1 MKLRAPAVPLITVD
15 PYFSVWSTADRLT
28 DKPTTHWT
36 DRSSPIARSEY
47 PNEGHR
53 PNSML
58 GLVTVDGVTYRFMG
72 VSDHPVIK
80 QTDLDITAL
89 STVYTFETDDVTVKA
104 AFLAPMLPDDLYLI
118 SRPVNYLKL
127 SYEARDGRKHDVS
140 FSVSVSEEICL
151 NTAGQMPVVREAV
164 DFTVPCMRM
173 GASEQRVLNR
183 SGDDVRIDWG
193 YFYLAV
199 KGEGA
204 SVSEDT
210 VDYYRAAK
218 PRVAPEKASLA
229 SLTAKADG
237 EALILLAYD
246 DIKSIRY
253 FGADLPSYWN
263 KDGETVTEA
272 MEKALKD
279 YPRLVKRCKEFSD
292 KLYLDAVKAGGEKY
306 ADILSLAF
314 RQVFAAHK
322 LAVDTE
328 GEIIWVS
335 KECFSNG
342 CAVTVDVSYPSIPIF
357 IHYNPELV
365 KGMMRPIFKYAAS
378 DAWEFDFAP
387 HDVGQY
393 PIVEG
398 QVYGLDKETGKLR
411 HHMQMPVEESGNM
424 LVMAAATCI
433 AQGNTS
439 FVRDH
444 IETLEQWAQYLIKY
458 GQDPENQ
465 LCTDD
470 FAGHLAHNCNLSLKA
485 IVGLAGLSIIFTM
498 LGAKRKAREYMKKA
512 EDMADIWSVTADN
525 GDGSYKLA
533 FDREGTYSMK
543 YNAVWD
549 KLFGTKLFAP
559 ELIRSEVLSN
569 FSRFGTYGMPLDNR
583 SLYTKSDWLVW
594 TATMCTTDDEF
605 RAYIAPLWQAY
616 HKSPTRV
623 PLTDWYDT
631 ETALMIGFQHRTVQG
646 GLFIK
651 LMEKDFSEKC
661 RRILNK
667 K

>member
-36 DRSSPIARSEY
+36 DRSSPLARAEY

-58 GLVTVDGVTYRFMG
+58 GLVTVDGATYRFMG

-80 QTDLDITAL
+80 QTDLDIDAL
-89 STVYTFETDDVTVKA
+89 STVYTFENDEVTVKA
-104 AFLAPMLPDDLYLI
+104 AFLAPILPNDLELI

-127 SYEARDGRKHDVS
+127 TYSARDGKKHDVS

-151 NTAGQMPVVREAV
+151 NKAGQSPVVRENV
-164 DFTVPCMRM
+164 EFTVPCMRM
-173 GASEQRVLNR
+173 GNSEQNVLNR
-183 SGDDVRIDWG
+183 SGDDIRIDWG

-204 SVSEDT
+204 NVKADT

-218 PRVAPEKASLA
+218 PRTEVEKSSLN
-229 SLTAKADG
+229 SLTAMANG
-237 EALILLAYD
+237 EALILFAYD

-253 FGADLPSYWN
+253 FGAELSSYWN
-263 KDGETVTEA
+263 KDGETITEA
-272 MEKALKD
+272 MDKALASYDK
-279 YPRLVKRCKEFSD
+279 LVKKCKEFSD

-378 DAWEFDFAP
+378 DAWEYDFAP

-398 QVYGLDKETGKLR
+398 QVYGLDRETGILKYEK
-411 HHMQMPVEESGNM
+411 QMPVEECGNM

-498 LGAKRKAREYMKKA
+498 LGAKRKAKEYMKKA

-549 KLFGTKLFAP
+549 KLFGTRLFAP

-569 FSRFGTYGMPLDNR
+569 FSHFGTYGMPLDNR

-631 ETALMIGFQHRTVQG
+631 ETGLMIGFQHRTVQG

-651 LMEKDFSEKC
+651 LMEKDFREKC
-661 RRILNK
+661 RRIRNK
-667 K
+667 

>member
-36 DRSSPIARSEY
+36 DRSSPLARSEY

-127 SYEARDGRKHDVS
+127 FYEARDGRKHDVS

-151 NTAGQMPVVREAV
+151 NNAGQMPVVREAV

>member
-36 DRSSPIARSEY
+36 DRSSPISRTDY
-47 PNEGHR
+47 PTEGHR

-72 VSDHPVIK
+72 VSEHPVIK

-89 STVYTFETDDVTVKA
+89 STVYTFETETVA
-104 AFLAPMLPDDLYLI
+104 ITASFLAPMLPDSFELI

-127 SYEARDGRKHDVS
+127 SYASLDGKKHAVS

-151 NTAGQMPVVREAV
+151 DRAGQSPVVREDV
-164 DFTVPCMRM
+164 EFTVPCMRM
-173 GASEQRVLNR
+173 GNSVQNILNR
-183 SGDDVRIDWG
+183 DGDDLRIDWG

-199 KGEGA
+199 KGNNA
-204 SVSEDT
+204 SVKATEVEYT
-210 VDYYRAAK
+210 RAAK
-218 PRVAPEKASLA
+218 PRTEPAKATLA
-229 SLTAKADG
+229 SLTAEVEG
-237 EALILLAYD
+237 EALILFAYD
-246 DIKSIRY
+246 DIKSLNY
-253 FGADLPSYWN
+253 FGDHVTSYWN
-263 KDGETVTEA
+263 KDGETITEA
-272 MEKALKD
+272 MNKALVSYDK
-279 YPRLVKRCKEFSD
+279 LCKQCKEFSD
-292 KLYLDAVKAGGEKY
+292 KLYLDAVKAGGEQY
-306 ADILSLAF
+306 ADILALAF
-314 RQVFAAHK
+314 RQVFAGHK

-357 IHYNPELV
+357 LHYNPELV

-378 DAWEFDFAP
+378 EEWEYDFAP
-387 HDVGQY
+387 HDAGRY
-393 PIVEG
+393 PFVTG
-398 QVYGLDKETGKLR
+398 QVYGKDKETGKQIYEK
-411 HHMQMPVEESGNM
+411 QMPVEECGNM
-424 LVMAAATCI
+424 LIMAATTAI

-439 FVRDH
+439 YVRDH
-444 IETLEQWAQYLIKY
+444 MDTLEAWAQYLIKF
-458 GQDPENQ
+458 GQDPEHQ

-485 IVGLAGLSIIFTM
+485 IMGIAALSILFRM
-498 LGAKRKAREYMKKA
+498 MGSKKKANDYMKKA
-512 EDMADIWSVTADN
+512 EDMADIWTVTADN

-533 FDREGTYSMK
+533 FDREGTFSMK

-549 KLFGTKLFAP
+549 KLFGTQLFAP
-559 ELIRSEVLSN
+559 EVIRSEVLSN
-569 FSRFGTYGMPLDNR
+569 FSHFGPYGMPLDNR

-594 TATMCTTDDEF
+594 TATMCSNDDEF
-605 RAYIAPLWQAY
+605 RAYIAPLWKAY
-616 HKSPTRV
+616 HYSPTRV

-631 ETALMIGFQHRTVQG
+631 HTGLMIGFQHRTVQG

-651 LMEKDFSEKC
+651 LMEKEFMAKC
-661 RRILNK
+661 KRILK

>member
-15 PYFSVWSTADRLT
+15 PYFSVWSTANRLT

-36 DRSSPIARSEY
+36 DRSSPYARTDY
-47 PNEGHR
+47 PVEGHR

-58 GLVTVDGVTYRFMG
+58 GLVTIDGVTYRFMG

-80 QTDLDITAL
+80 QTDLDIDAL
-89 STVYTFETDDVTVKA
+89 STTYTFETDAVTVKA
-104 AFLAPMLPDDLYLI
+104 AFLAPMLSTDFELV

-127 SYEARDGRKHDVS
+127 TASVRDGKKHDVK

-151 NTAGQMPVVREAV
+151 NKAGQSPVVRENV

-173 GASEQRVLNR
+173 GNSEQKILNR
-183 SGDDVRIDWG
+183 SGDDLRIDWG
-193 YFYLAV
+193 YFYLAI
-199 KGEGA
+199 KGENA
-204 SVSEDT
+204 SVAPET
-210 VDYYRAAK
+210 VNYTRASK
-218 PRVAPEKASLA
+218 PRVEPEKAELP
-229 SLTAKADG
+229 SLTATATGD
-237 EALILLAYD
+237 ALILFAYD
-246 DIKSIRY
+246 DIKSLRY
-253 FGADLPSYWN
+253 FGSELTSYWN
-263 KDGETVTEA
+263 KDVMTITEA
-272 MEKALKD
+272 MDKALASYD
-279 YPRLVKRCKEFSD
+279 RLVKKCKEFSD

-306 ADILSLAF
+306 ADILSLAY

-322 LAVDTE
+322 LAVNTE
-328 GEIIWVS
+328 GELIWVS

-357 IHYNPELV
+357 LHYNPEFV
-365 KGMMRPIFKYAAS
+365 KAMMRPIFKYAAMPE
-378 DAWEFDFAP
+378 WEYDFAP

-398 QVYGLDKETGKLR
+398 QVYGKDKETGKQR
-411 HHMQMPVEESGNM
+411 DHMQMPVEECGNM
-424 LVMAAATCI
+424 LIMAAATAI

-444 IETLEQWAQYLIKY
+444 IEMMEQWAQYLIKY

-485 IVGLAGLSIIFTM
+485 IMGLAGLSIIFKM
-498 LGAKRKAREYMKKA
+498 LGSKRKAAAYMSKA
-512 EDMADIWSVTADN
+512 EEMADIWCVTADN

-533 FDREGTYSMK
+533 FDREGTFSMK

-549 KLFGTKLFAP
+549 KLFGTQLFAP
-559 ELIRSEVLSN
+559 EVMRSEVLSN
-569 FSRFGTYGMPLDNR
+569 FSHFGTYGMPLDNR

-605 RAYIAPLWQAY
+605 RAYIEPLWNAY

-631 ETALMIGFQHRTVQG
+631 ETGLMIGFQHRTVQG

-651 LMEKDFSEKC
+651 LMEKDFMEKC
-661 RRILNK
+661 RRIMAK
-667 K
+667 

>member
-1 MKLRAPAVPLITVD
+1 MKLRAPSVPLITVD
-15 PYFSVWSTADRLT
+15 PYFSVWSSANRLT
-28 DKPTTHWT
+28 DKPTCHWT
-36 DRSSPIARSEY
+36 DRSSPIARTDY
-47 PNEGHR
+47 PTEGHR

-58 GLVTVDGVTYRFMG
+58 GLVTIDGTTYRFMG

-80 QTDLDITAL
+80 QTDLDIDAL
-89 STVYTFETDDVTVKA
+89 STTYTFETDDVTVKA
-104 AFLAPMLPDDLYLI
+104 SFLAPMLPDDFELI

-127 SYEARDGRKHDVS
+127 TYAPRDGKKHNVS

-151 NTAGQMPVVREAV
+151 NKAGQSPVVCEDV
-164 DFTVPCMRM
+164 ELVIPCKRM
-173 GASEQRVLNR
+173 GNSEQNVLNR

-204 SVSEDT
+204 SVKTEN

-218 PRVAPEKASLA
+218 PKTEPEKANLT
-229 SLTAKADG
+229 SLTATADG
-237 EALILLAYD
+237 EALVLFAYD
-246 DIKSIRY
+246 DIKSLRY
-253 FGADLPSYWN
+253 FGADLTSYWN
-263 KDGETVTEA
+263 KDGMTIEMA
-272 MEKALKD
+272 MEKALASYD
-279 YPRLVKRCKEFSD
+279 RLVKKCKEFSD

-306 ADILSLAF
+306 ADILSLAY

-357 IHYNPELV
+357 LHYNPELV
-365 KGMMRPIFKYAAS
+365 KGMMRPIFKYAAMPE
-378 DAWEFDFAP
+378 WEFDFAP

-393 PIVEG
+393 PIIEG
-398 QVYGLDKETGKLR
+398 QVYGKDKETGKQRL
-411 HHMQMPVEESGNM
+411 HMQMPVEECGNM
-424 LVMAAATCI
+424 LVMAAATAI

-444 IETLEQWAQYLIKY
+444 IEMLEQWAKYLIEF

-485 IVGLAGLSIIFTM
+485 IMGLASLSIIFKM
-498 LGAKRKAREYMKKA
+498 LGSKRKAATYMKLA
-512 EDMADIWSVTADN
+512 EDMADVWSITADN

-533 FDREGTYSMK
+533 FDREGTFSMK

-549 KLFGTKLFAP
+549 KLFGTQIFAP

-569 FSRFGTYGMPLDNR
+569 FSHFGTYGMPLDNR
-583 SLYTKSDWLVW
+583 ALYTKSDWLVW
-594 TATMCTTDDEF
+594 TATMCETDDEF
-605 RAYIAPLWQAY
+605 RAYIDPLWKAY
-616 HKSPTRV
+616 HNSPTRV

-631 ETALMIGFQHRTVQG
+631 ATSLMVGFQHRTVQG

-651 LMEKDFSEKC
+651 LMEKDFREKS
-661 RRILNK
+661 RRILSK
-667 K
+667 

>member
-36 DRSSPIARSEY
+36 DRSSPMARTDY
-47 PNEGHR
+47 PTEGHR

-58 GLVTVDGVTYRFMG
+58 GLVTIDGVTYRFMG

-80 QTDLDITAL
+80 QTDLDINAL
-89 STVYTFETDDVTVKA
+89 STVYTFETETVAVTA
-104 AFLAPMLPDDLYLI
+104 SFLAPILPTDLELI

-127 SYEARDGRKHDVS
+127 SYASLDGKKHAVS

-151 NTAGQMPVVREAV
+151 DRAGQSPVVRENV
-164 DFTVPCMRM
+164 DFTVPCIRM
-173 GASEQRVLNR
+173 GNSVQNVLNR
-183 SGDDVRIDWG
+183 DGDDVRIDWG

-199 KGEGA
+199 KGENA
-204 SVSEDT
+204 AVKPEEIE
-210 VDYYRAAK
+210 YIRAAK
-218 PRVAPEKASLA
+218 SRTEPARATLA
-229 SLTAKADG
+229 SVTATADG
-237 EALILLAYD
+237 EALILFAYD
-246 DIKSIRY
+246 DIKSLVY
-253 FGADLPSYWN
+253 FGDQLTSYWN
-263 KDGETVTEA
+263 KDGETITEA
-272 MEKALKD
+272 MAKALNSYD
-279 YPRLVKRCKEFSD
+279 RLWKKCKEFSER
-292 KLYLDAVKAGGEKY
+292 LYLDAVKAGGEKY

-314 RQVFAAHK
+314 RQVFAGHK

-357 IHYNPELV
+357 LHFNPELV
-365 KGMMRPIFKYAAS
+365 KAMMRPIFKYAAS
-378 DAWEFDFAP
+378 EEWQYDFAP
-387 HDVGQY
+387 HDAGRY
-393 PIVEG
+393 PFVNG
-398 QVYGLDKETGKLR
+398 QVYGKDKETGKQR
-411 HHMQMPVEESGNM
+411 DHMQMPVEECGNM
-424 LVMAAATCI
+424 LIMAATTAI

-439 FVRDH
+439 YVRDH
-444 IETLEQWAQYLIKY
+444 METLEAWTQYLIKF
-458 GQDPENQ
+458 GQDPEHQ

-485 IVGLAGLSIIFTM
+485 IMGIAALSILFRM
-498 LGAKRKAREYMKKA
+498 MGNKKKANEYMKKA
-512 EDMADIWSVTADN
+512 EDMADIWTVTADN

-533 FDREGTYSMK
+533 FDREGTFSMK

-549 KLFGTKLFAP
+549 KLFGTQLFAP
-559 ELIRSEVLSN
+559 EVMRSEVLSN
-569 FSRFGTYGMPLDNR
+569 FSHFGPYGMPLDNR

-594 TATMCTTDDEF
+594 TATMCATDDEF
-605 RAYIAPLWQAY
+605 RAYIEPLWKAY
-616 HKSPTRV
+616 HYSPSRI

-631 ETALMIGFQHRTVQG
+631 HTSLMIGFQHRTVQG

-651 LMEKDFSEKC
+651 LMEKEFAAKC
-661 RRILNK
+661 KRILK

>member
-15 PYFSVWSTADRLT
+15 PFFSVWSTADKLT

-36 DRSSPIARSEY
+36 DRSSPIARTDY
-47 PNEGHR
+47 PVEGHR

-80 QTDLDITAL
+80 QTDLDIDAL
-89 STVYTFETDDVTVKA
+89 STTYTFQTDDVTVVA
-104 AFLAPMLPDDLYLI
+104 SFLAPMLPNDLELI

-127 SYEARDGRKHDVS
+127 SYSARDGKSHDVS

-151 NTAGQMPVVREAV
+151 NLAGDSPVVTEDVA
-164 DFTVPCMRM
+164 FEIPCMRM
-173 GASEQRVLNR
+173 GNSVQNVLNR
-183 SGDDVRIDWG
+183 SGDDHRIDWG

-199 KGEGA
+199 KGNGA
-204 SVSEDT
+204 AVTSES

-218 PRVAPEKASLA
+218 PRTEAVKATLT
-229 SLTAKADG
+229 SLTAKAEG
-237 EALILLAYD
+237 ETLILFAYD

-253 FGADLPSYWN
+253 FGNDLPSYWN
-263 KDGETVTEA
+263 KDGQTITEA
-272 MEKALKD
+272 MSKALASYTK
-279 YPRLVKRCKEFSD
+279 LAKKCKEFSER
-292 KLYLDAVKAGGEKY
+292 LYLDAIKAGGEKY

-322 LAVDTE
+322 LAVDTD
-328 GEIIWVS
+328 GELIWVS

-365 KGMMRPIFKYAAS
+365 KAMMRPIFKYAAMPE
-378 DAWEFDFAP
+378 WQYDFAP
-387 HDVGQY
+387 HDVGRY

-398 QVYGLDKETGKLR
+398 QVYGLDKETGILKYEK
-411 HHMQMPVEESGNM
+411 QMPVEECGNM
-424 LVMAAATCI
+424 LVMAAATCV

-444 IETLEQWAQYLIKY
+444 IEILEQWAQYLIKY

-498 LGAKRKAREYMKKA
+498 LGAKRKAKEYMKKA

-533 FDREGTYSMK
+533 FDRPGTFSMK

-549 KLFGTKLFAP
+549 KLFGTNLFAP

-569 FSRFGTYGMPLDNR
+569 FSHFGPYGMPLDNR

-594 TATMCTTDDEF
+594 TATMCANDDEF
-605 RAYIAPLWQAY
+605 RAYIEPLWKAY
-616 HKSPTRV
+616 HYSPTRV

-631 ETALMIGFQHRTVQG
+631 HTGLMIGFQHRTVQG

-651 LMEKDFSEKC
+651 LMEKDFREKC
-661 RRILNK
+661 RKILGK
-667 K
+667 

>member
-36 DRSSPIARSEY
+36 DRSSPYARSEY

-58 GLVTVDGVTYRFMG
+58 GLVTVDGETYRFMG

-80 QTDLDITAL
+80 QSDLDITAL
-89 STVYTFETDDVTVKA
+89 STVYTFETDTVFVKA
-104 AFLAPMLPDDLYLI
+104 EFLAPMLPSDLYLI

-127 SYEARDGRKHDVS
+127 SYSSRDGKKHSVA

-151 NTAGQMPVVREAV
+151 NTAGQMPVVRETV
-164 DFTVPCMRM
+164 DFEIPCIRM
-173 GASEQRVLNR
+173 GASEQKVLNR

-199 KGEGA
+199 KGENA
-204 SVSEDT
+204 SVCEET

-218 PRVAPEKASLA
+218 PRVEAVKASLA
-229 SLTAKADG
+229 SVTAKADG
-237 EALILLAYD
+237 EALVLFAYD

-253 FGADLPSYWN
+253 FGSELPSYWN
-263 KDGETVTEA
+263 KDGKTVTEA
-272 MEKALKD
+272 MSEALAD
-279 YPRLVKRCKEFSD
+279 YPKLVKKCKEFSD

-322 LAVDTE
+322 LAVDTD

-398 QVYGLDKETGKLR
+398 QVYGLDRETGKLR
-411 HHMQMPVEESGNM
+411 PHMQMPVEESGNM
-424 LVMAAATCI
+424 LIMAAATCI

-444 IETLEQWAQYLIKY
+444 IEMLEQWAQYLIRF

-485 IVGLAGLSIIFTM
+485 IMGLAGLSIIFTM
-498 LGAKRKAREYMKKA
+498 LGAKRKAKEYMKKA

-533 FDREGTYSMK
+533 FDREGTFSMK

-569 FSRFGTYGMPLDNR
+569 FSHFGTYGMPLDNR

-594 TATMCTTDDEF
+594 TATMCATDDEF

-631 ETALMIGFQHRTVQG
+631 ETGLMIGFQHRTVQG

-651 LMEKDFSEKC
+651 LMEKDFMEKC
-661 RRILNK
+661 RRILK
-667 K
+667 

>member
-15 PYFSVWSTADRLT
+15 PFFSVWSTADKLT

-36 DRSSPIARSEY
+36 DRSSPLAIAEY

-72 VSDHPVIK
+72 VSDVQAIK
-80 QTDLDITAL
+80 QTDLDIDAL
-89 STVYTFETDDVTVKA
+89 STTYTFETDEVTVKA
-104 AFLAPMLPDDLYLI
+104 SFLAPIIPSDLELI

-127 SYEARDGRKHDVS
+127 TSESRDGKKHDVS

-151 NTAGQMPVVREAV
+151 NTAGQSPVVRESV
-164 DFTVPCMRM
+164 DFAVPCMRM
-173 GASEQRVLNR
+173 GNSVQNVLSR
-183 SGDDVRIDWG
+183 SGDDHRIDWG
-193 YFYLAV
+193 YFYLAI

-204 SVSEDT
+204 SVEPAT
-210 VDYYRAAK
+210 VNYTRAAK
-218 PRVAPEKASLA
+218 PRTEAVKADLA
-229 SLTAKADG
+229 SLTATVKGD
-237 EALILLAYD
+237 ALILFAYD
-246 DIKSIRY
+246 DIKSLRY
-253 FGADLPSYWN
+253 FGAELTSYWN
-263 KDGETVTEA
+263 KDGETITEA
-272 MEKALKD
+272 MAKALASYDK
-279 YPRLVKRCKEFSD
+279 LAKKCKEFSD

-357 IHYNPELV
+357 LHYNPELV

-424 LVMAAATCI
+424 LVMAATTAI

-444 IETLEQWAQYLIKY
+444 MDVLEQWAQYLIKY
-458 GQDPENQ
+458 GQNPENQ

-485 IVGLAGLSIIFTM
+485 IMGLASLSILFKM
-498 LGAKRKAREYMKKA
+498 LGSKRKAKEYMKKA
-512 EDMADIWSVTADN
+512 EDMADIWCVTADN

-533 FDREGTYSMK
+533 FDREGTFSMK

-549 KLFGTKLFAP
+549 KLYGTQLFAP
-559 ELIRSEVLSN
+559 EVIRSEVLSN
-569 FSRFGTYGMPLDNR
+569 FSHFGTYGMPLDNR

-605 RAYIAPLWQAY
+605 RAYIAPLWNAY
-616 HKSPTRV
+616 HKSPSRV

-631 ETALMIGFQHRTVQG
+631 ETGLMVGFQHRTVQG

-661 RRILNK
+661 RRILK

>member
-36 DRSSPIARSEY
+36 DRSSPMARTDY
-47 PNEGHR
+47 PTEGHR

-58 GLVTVDGVTYRFMG
+58 GLVTIDGATYRFMG

-80 QTDLDITAL
+80 QTDLDINAL
-89 STVYTFETDDVTVKA
+89 STVYTFETETVAVTA
-104 AFLAPMLPDDLYLI
+104 SFLAPILPTDIELI

-127 SYEARDGRKHDVS
+127 SYASLDGKKHAVS

-151 NTAGQMPVVREAV
+151 DCAGQSPVVRENV
-164 DFTVPCMRM
+164 DFTVPCIRM
-173 GASEQRVLNR
+173 GNSVQNVLNR
-183 SGDDVRIDWG
+183 DGDDVRIDWG

-199 KGEGA
+199 KGENA
-204 SVSEDT
+204 AVKPEEIE
-210 VDYYRAAK
+210 YIRAAK
-218 PRVAPEKASLA
+218 SRTEPARATLA
-229 SLTAKADG
+229 SVTATADG
-237 EALILLAYD
+237 EALILFAYD
-246 DIKSIRY
+246 DIKSLVY
-253 FGADLPSYWN
+253 FGDQLTSYWN
-263 KDGETVTEA
+263 KDGETITEA
-272 MEKALKD
+272 MAKALNSYD
-279 YPRLVKRCKEFSD
+279 RLWKKCKEFSER
-292 KLYLDAVKAGGEKY
+292 LYLDAVKAGGEKY

-314 RQVFAAHK
+314 RQVFAGHK

-357 IHYNPELV
+357 LHFNPELV
-365 KGMMRPIFKYAAS
+365 KAMMRPIFKYAAS
-378 DAWEFDFAP
+378 EEWQYDFAP
-387 HDVGQY
+387 HDAGRY
-393 PIVEG
+393 PFVNG
-398 QVYGLDKETGKLR
+398 QVYGKDKETGKQR
-411 HHMQMPVEESGNM
+411 DHMQMPVEECGNM
-424 LVMAAATCI
+424 LIMAATTAI

-439 FVRDH
+439 YVRDH
-444 IETLEQWAQYLIKY
+444 METLEAWTQYLIKF
-458 GQDPENQ
+458 GQDPEHQ

-485 IVGLAGLSIIFTM
+485 IMGIAALSILFRM
-498 LGAKRKAREYMKKA
+498 MGNKKKANEYMKKA
-512 EDMADIWSVTADN
+512 EDMADIWTVTADN

-533 FDREGTYSMK
+533 FDREGTFSMK

-549 KLFGTKLFAP
+549 KLFGTQLFAP
-559 ELIRSEVLSN
+559 EVMRSEVLSN
-569 FSRFGTYGMPLDNR
+569 FSHFGPYGMPLDNR

-594 TATMCTTDDEF
+594 TATMCATDDEF
-605 RAYIAPLWQAY
+605 RAYIEPLWKAY
-616 HKSPTRV
+616 HYSPSRI

-631 ETALMIGFQHRTVQG
+631 HTSLMIGFQHRTVQG

-651 LMEKDFSEKC
+651 LMEKEFAAKC
-661 RRILNK
+661 KRILK